1 MELAEDVV
9 VMTVTNLMNKNQF
22 LAFFVNIWRIDR
34 KREIAKFGKK
44 TWRTV
49 TNLMNKKQGLAF
61 LVNIWRFDRKREIA
75 NFGKKTRN

>member
-1 MELAEDVV
+1 MAS
-9 VMTVTNLMNKNQF
+9 
-22 LAFFVNIWRIDR
+22 FVNIWLFDR

-61 LVNIWRFDRKREIA
+61 LLNIWWFDRKKEIA